1 MKYTKFAF
9 FKPIAMCLLLACA
22 ALSHAQQNAVRLGQ
36 IVPLTGGLANVGK
49 EINDV
54 TQATIARHNSLSKLK
69 IELVTEDDGN
79 QPDRSTAAVAAL
91 SNRVIGFVSCFGTV
105 SCMSQMKATQDL
117 GLPLIGPIAGAM
129 QLRDKKAR
137 HVFAIRASV
146 TDEIGR
152 LVKFSQAVGFTQLTV
167 AVQDDG
173 FGQAYQKAL
182 PPVLEGSGIQV
193 KELAVFNPQTPNYD
207 AIAKSLLKSPT
218 NALLLLAN
226 STHSI
231 GILKAMNSQGS
242 FPFVLNLP
250 GQANAMFANGMKN
263 YKGGV
268 SFATVTHSPWD
279 KKMQLQRDY
288 HETMATANISNYSY
302 LGFEAYMNARIAIEA
317 IVQAKQLTPSS
328 LLGTLEMGQFSI
340 GGWEWR
346 KADPYAAHFTDLAIL
361 RADGTYKH

>member
-1 MKYTKFAF
+1 MKFAF
-9 FKPIAMCLLLACA
+9 LKPLFSCLLLVHTMFAYGQ
-22 ALSHAQQNAVRLGQ
+22 SSPVRLGQ
-36 IVPLTGGLANVGK
+36 IVPMSGGLANVGK

-69 IELVTEDDGN
+69 IELLTEDDAN
-79 QPDRSTAAVAAL
+79 QPDRSAAAVAAL
-91 SNRVIGFVSCFGTV
+91 SNRVIGLVSCFGTV
-105 SCMSQMKATQDL
+105 SCLSQMKATQDL
-117 GLPLIGPIAGAM
+117 NLPLIGPIAGAA

-137 HVFAIRASV
+137 HVFTIRASAA
-146 TDEIGR
+146 DEINR
-152 LVKFSQAVGFTQLTV
+152 LVKFSQAVGFVQLSV

-182 PPVLEGSGIQV
+182 TQALEGSGVRV
-193 KELAVFNPQTPNYD
+193 KELVLFNPQAPNYD
-207 AIAKSLLKSPT
+207 VITKSLRKSPS

-226 STHSI
+226 STHSV
-231 GILKAMNSQGS
+231 GILKSMNKQGA

-250 GQANAMFANGMKN
+250 GQANAMFANGMKS

-279 KKMQLQRDY
+279 KKLQLQRDY
-288 HETMATANISNYSY
+288 HDTMAAANITNYSY

-317 IVQAKQLTPSS
+317 IVQSRQLTPSS
-328 LLGTLEMGQFSI
+328 LMGTLELGQFSI

-346 KADPYAAHFTDLAIL
+346 KADQYAARFTDLAIL

>member
-1 MKYTKFAF
+1 M
-9 FKPIAMCLLLACA
+9 LLTCIELA
-22 ALSHAQQNAVRLGQ
+22 HAQQNTVRLGQ

-54 TQATIARHNSLSKLK
+54 TLATISRHNSLNKLK

-79 QPDRSTAAVAAL
+79 QPDRSAAAVAAL

-105 SCMSQMKATQDL
+105 SCLAQMKATQDL
-117 GLPLIGPIAGAM
+117 NLPLIGPIAGAA

-137 HVFAIRASV
+137 HVFALRASAN
-146 TDEIGR
+146 DEITR
-152 LVKFSQAVGFTQLTV
+152 LIKFSQSVGFTQLNV

-173 FGQAYQKAL
+173 FGQGYQKAL
-182 PPVLEGSGIQV
+182 MQVLEGSGIQI
-193 KELAVFNPQTPNYD
+193 KELMMFNPQTPNYD
-207 AIAKSLLKSPT
+207 EVAKSLRKSPN

-231 GILKAMNSQGS
+231 GILKSLNNQGAH
-242 FPFVLNLP
+242 PFVLNLP

-288 HETMATANISNYSY
+288 HDTMAAANITNYSY
-302 LGFEAYMNARIAIEA
+302 LGFEAYMNARMAIEA
-317 IVQAKQLTPSS
+317 IVQSKQLMPSS

-346 KADPYAAHFTDLAIL
+346 KADPYAARFTDLAIL